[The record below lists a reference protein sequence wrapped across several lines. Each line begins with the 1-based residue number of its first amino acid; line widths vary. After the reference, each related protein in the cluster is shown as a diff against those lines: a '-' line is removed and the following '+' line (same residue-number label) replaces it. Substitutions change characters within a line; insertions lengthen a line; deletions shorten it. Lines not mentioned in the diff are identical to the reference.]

1 MYTME
6 YNTQV
11 INKYKSTG
19 GYKRKDVY
27 QRRVSKYAVQND
39 WKEVHRIARHRQS
52 RVDNYMRDYPDDN
65 DFEQNEQNEQN
76 EQKEQKEQEEQ
87 EDWFWARY
95 GCECWDSCVCY

>member
-1 MYTME
+1 MRVNME
-6 YNTQV
+6 YNAQI
-11 INKYKSTG
+11 INKYKATG

-65 DFEQNEQNEQN
+65 DYEQDEQNKRDEQDEQL
-76 EQKEQKEQEEQ
+76 KQ
-87 EDWFWARY
+87 EDWFYDRY
-95 GCECWDSCVCY
+95 GCCCCGCCCCGCC